1 MRIKTDARTKSPGR
15 PQGVITLG
23 QLVARLQDQLPD
35 DAAVVAT
42 LQGLVRQGRL
52 RRLAARSPAA

>member
-1 MRIKTDARTKSPGR
+1 MRIKTNAKTESPGR

-35 DAAVVAT
+35 DAAVVAA
-42 LQGLVRQGRL
+42 LQGLVARGRL
-52 RRLAARSPAA
+52 RRPALRSANA